1 MHLVD
6 IAPHE
11 AGAVAGAGKQAG
23 ALPDALKDPRQIMR
37 VEVYTG
43 RDLPPRLAQKVRHLQ
58 GPAEIHGIAHRE
70 QLKLAM
76 RPGQSVRKLRTL
88 PANS

>member
-11 AGAVAGAGKQAG
+11 AGAVAGAGEQAG

-37 VEVYTG
+37 IE
-43 RDLPPRLAQKVRHLQ
+43 RDPGTDFLSRLAQKLGHLQ
-58 GPAEIHGIAHRE
+58 GPAEIHCIALGQE
-70 QLKLAM
+70 IEVTV
-76 RPGQSVRKLRTL
+76 RPGESGRKAQTPL
-88 PANS
+88 ANR

>member
-11 AGAVAGAGKQAG
+11 AGAVAGAGEQPG

-37 VEVYTG
+37 IERNPGT
-43 RDLPPRLAQKVRHLQ
+43 DFLSRLAQKIAHLQ
-58 GPAEIHGIAHRE
+58 SPAEIHGIALRQE
-70 QLKLAM
+70 IEVTM
-76 RPGQSVRKLRTL
+76 RPGQSGRKART
-88 PANS
+88 PMANP